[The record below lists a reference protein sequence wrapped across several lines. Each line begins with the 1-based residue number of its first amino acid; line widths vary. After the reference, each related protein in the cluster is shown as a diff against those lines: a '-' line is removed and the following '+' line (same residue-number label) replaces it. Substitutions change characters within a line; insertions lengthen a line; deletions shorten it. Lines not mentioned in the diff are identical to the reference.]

1 MELRPYYE
9 VLRTTSLLRG
19 LTDPELDALLPA
31 LSPRLRTHQK
41 GEFLLLAGYT
51 ASEMGLILKGRVTA
65 SKTLP
70 DGSTITVTHMGPGGL
85 FGDVL
90 AGAGTKSPV
99 NVSAAEDCT
108 VLYLPRERLLGPG
121 DAPPALQWQ
130 VLRNLVET
138 ISQKYF

>member
-90 AGAGTKSPV
+90 AGAGPKSPV
-99 NVSAAEDCT
+99 NVAAAEDCT
-108 VLYLPRERLLGPG
+108 VLYLSL
-121 DAPPALQWQ
+121 
-130 VLRNLVET
+130 
-138 ISQKYF
+138 IHI